1 MFCNLDDAVPFFAF
15 SQHKVVRFFLFCCSE
30 RVSLYRPIPFVHS
43 THWSLLLKWWIDKK
57 NSGLFSFWSEVRF
70 QAATKHNR
78 NIIQK
83 HGIFHQLY
91 PLFFYTF
98 SPPLILTQCVY
109 ACVVAFFFPF
119 SVWSL
124 ILVSLAWRGYVSS
137 GNEPPFFTPPIQSLS
152 VLLYSI
158 ATRKKKGKK
167 KFQFIR
173 RRTTSGPLLLVTRCC
188 LAYQKRDRIQHY
200 RFMLQLN
207 VHPDGPVCVH

>member
-98 SPPLILTQCVY
+98 SPPLILT
-109 ACVVAFFFPF
+109 
-119 SVWSL
+119 
-124 ILVSLAWRGYVSS
+124 
-137 GNEPPFFTPPIQSLS
+137 
-152 VLLYSI
+152 
-158 ATRKKKGKK
+158 
-167 KFQFIR
+167 
-173 RRTTSGPLLLVTRCC
+173 
-188 LAYQKRDRIQHY
+188 
-200 RFMLQLN
+200 
-207 VHPDGPVCVH
+207 